1 MPAGLAYRGLRA
13 EPITVDG
20 NGFGS
25 VLEHQGDQLLQIQ
38 IGDDSDVRGG
48 ADSRRGGLIR
58 LACRDW
64 IGQRHGDFFAFDH
77 RGTIDHFVL
86 DKRIAFHA
94 AGYFLGLFVNLGAQI
109 IDVRGEFVY
118 LRVAILQLRG
128 QSLPYLLTRIGLQLL
143 HE

>member
-1 MPAGLAYRGLRA
+1 MTRMFVEVP
-13 EPITVDG
+13 T
-20 NGFGS
+20 
-25 VLEHQGDQLLQIQ
+25 
-38 IGDDSDVRGG
+38 
-48 ADSRRGGLIR
+48 RRGGLIR

-64 IGQRHGDFFAFDH
+64 IGQRHGDSFAFDH

>member
-1 MPAGLAYRGLRA
+1 MRICPPALRIEVCA
-13 EPITVDG
+13 P
-20 NGFGS
+20 S
-25 VLEHQGDQLLQIQ
+25 LLPLMAMASAPGDQLLQIQ

-64 IGQRHGDFFAFDH
+64 IGQRHGDSFAFDH

-94 AGYFLGLFVNLGAQI
+94 AGYFLGLFVNLGAW
-109 IDVRGEFVY
+109 
-118 LRVAILQLRG
+118 
-128 QSLPYLLTRIGLQLL
+128 
-143 HE
+143 

>member
-1 MPAGLAYRGLRA
+1 MEVKGR
-13 EPITVDG
+13 
-20 NGFGS
+20 
-25 VLEHQGDQLLQIQ
+25 
-38 IGDDSDVRGG
+38 
-48 ADSRRGGLIR
+48 
-58 LACRDW
+58 
-64 IGQRHGDFFAFDH
+64 FDH
-77 RGTIDHFVL
+77 FNINVL
-86 DKRIAFHA
+86 DLDKSIAFHA